1 MKDLIYLLNESGSEK
16 YKIGITNN
24 LKTRLKNIQ
33 TGCPEEITVISTFHS
48 PYVTIIEKRLHKK
61 FELNKTNGEWF
72 LLNDSDV
79 FSFINN
85 CSKIHGE
92 IEELIKNGNPY
103 ILKRLGKL

>member
-33 TGCPEEITVISTFHS
+33 TGCPEEINVISTFQS

-61 FELNKTNGEWF
+61 FEHNKTNGEWF

-79 FSFINN
+79 FSFKHN
-85 CSKIHGE
+85 CYKIHNE
-92 IEELIKNGNPY
+92 IEELVKTGNPY
-103 ILKRLGKL
+103 ILKRLGIT